1 MRLNL
6 ITETSVNKISDFT
19 KKRTPFSQVFMDE
32 FLAPS
37 IGLLSFP
44 HPEFSVYIQHVIF
57 YRLHDE

>member
-1 MRLNL
+1 M
-6 ITETSVNKISDFT
+6 NKISDFT